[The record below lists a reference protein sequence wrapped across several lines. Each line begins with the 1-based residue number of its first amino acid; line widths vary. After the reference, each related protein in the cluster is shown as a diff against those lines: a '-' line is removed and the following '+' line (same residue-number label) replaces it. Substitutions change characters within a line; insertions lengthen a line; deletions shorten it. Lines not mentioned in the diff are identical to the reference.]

1 MTGVQ
6 TCALPILMDLAQIR
20 RRQMDRA
27 LRWAILLFSGFLVVT
42 QQVYTLG
49 PLVEYDRKIN
59 SQPKPQ
65 FEGFA
70 GFLLRR
76 LDDLGL
82 RGLTAAVLLIA
93 ATFIAIKFKTWRP
106 LNLALL
112 SLLSLNLVVGTFK
125 LFLGRTKPR
134 DGFDLLHVGGMSYP
148 SGHASNAVLSWG
160 ILAYLIYRY
169 AKVDRYQGR
178 LASAGVVLISLT
190 VCTVS
195 LIRHTH
201 WFSDLLGGLFVGSAL
216 LVTVIAIDRY
226 VPSKSQLH

>member
-1 MTGVQ
+1 MM
-6 TCALPILMDLAQIR
+6 MDLAQIR

-27 LRWAILLFSGFLVVT
+27 LRWAILLFSGFLLVT
-42 QQVYTLG
+42 QQVYSYG

-65 FEGFA
+65 FEGLA
-70 GFLLRR
+70 GFILRR

-82 RGLTAAVLLIA
+82 RWLTATVLIIA
-93 ATFIAIKFKTWRP
+93 AAFIAYKFKTWRP

-125 LFLGRTKPR
+125 IFLGRTKPR

-178 LASAGVVLISLT
+178 LASAGVALISIT

>member
-1 MTGVQ
+1 MEK
-6 TCALPILMDLAQIR
+6 LAQTR

-27 LRWAILLFSGFLVVT
+27 LRWSLLLFFGFLLVT
-42 QQVYTLG
+42 QQVLTNG
-49 PLVEYDRKIN
+49 PLVAYDKEIN

-65 FEGFA
+65 FEGLA
-70 GFLLRR
+70 GFTLRR

-82 RGLTAAVLLIA
+82 RSLTATVLLIA
-93 ATFIAIKFKTWRP
+93 ASFIAYKFKTWRP
-106 LNLALL
+106 LNLAMI

-125 LFLGRTKPR
+125 IFLGRTKPR
-134 DGFDLLHVGGMSYP
+134 DGFDLLHAGGMSYP
-148 SGHASNAVLSWG
+148 SGHASNAVLTWG

-169 AKVDRYQGR
+169 ARVDRYQGR
-178 LASAGVVLISLT
+178 LASAGVALISLT

-201 WFSDLLGGLFVGSAL
+201 WFTDLLGGLFVGSAL
-216 LVTVIAIDRY
+216 LVAVIAVDRY

>member
-1 MTGVQ
+1 MEK
-6 TCALPILMDLAQIR
+6 LAQTR

-27 LRWAILLFSGFLVVT
+27 LRWSLLLFVGFLVVT
-42 QQVYTLG
+42 QQVLTNG
-49 PLVEYDRKIN
+49 PLVAYDKEIN

-65 FEGFA
+65 FEGLA
-70 GFLLRR
+70 GFILRR

-82 RGLTAAVLLIA
+82 RSLTATILLIA
-93 ATFIAIKFKTWRP
+93 ASFIAYKFKSWRP
-106 LNLALL
+106 LNLALI

-125 LFLGRTKPR
+125 IVLGRTKPR
-134 DGFDLLHVGGMSYP
+134 DGFDLLHAGGMSYP

-160 ILAYLIYRY
+160 ILAYLLYRY

-178 LASAGVVLISLT
+178 LASVGVALISLT
-190 VCTVS
+190 VCVVS

-216 LVTVIAIDRY
+216 LVAVIAIDRY

>member
-1 MTGVQ
+1 MRTIEQ
-6 TCALPILMDLAQIR
+6 TR

-27 LRWAILLFSGFLVVT
+27 LRWSLLLFFGFLVVT
-42 QQVYTLG
+42 QQVLTNG
-49 PLVEYDRKIN
+49 PLVSYDKEIH

-65 FEGFA
+65 FEGLA

-82 RGLTAAVLLIA
+82 RGLTATVLLIA
-93 ATFIAIKFKTWRP
+93 ASFIAYKFKTWRP
-106 LNLALL
+106 LNLAMV

-134 DGFDLLHVGGMSYP
+134 DGFDLLHAGGMSYP

-178 LASAGVVLISLT
+178 LASAGVALISLT

-201 WFSDLLGGLFVGSAL
+201 WFSDLLGGLFIGGAL
-216 LVTVIAIDRY
+216 LVAVIAIDRY

>member
-1 MTGVQ
+1 MQKETQ
-6 TCALPILMDLAQIR
+6 NR
-20 RRQMDRA
+20 RKQMDRA
-27 LRWAILLFSGFLVVT
+27 LRWSLLLFTGFLLVT
-42 QQVYTLG
+42 QQVLTFG
-49 PLVEYDRKIN
+49 PLVEYDKKIN
-59 SQPKPQ
+59 SDPKPQ

-82 RGLTAAVLLIA
+82 RGLTATVLIIA
-93 ATFIAIKFKTWRP
+93 ASFIAYKFKTWRP
-106 LNLALL
+106 LNLAFL
-112 SLLSLNLVVGTFK
+112 SLILLNLVVGTFK

-134 DGFDLLHVGGMSYP
+134 DGFDLLHAGGMSYP

-178 LASAGVVLISLT
+178 LASAGVVAISLT
-190 VCTVS
+190 VCIVS

-201 WFSDLLGGLFVGSAL
+201 WFTDLLGGLFIGSAL
-216 LVTVIAIDRY
+216 LVAVIAVDRY

>member
-1 MTGVQ
+1 MR
-6 TCALPILMDLAQIR
+6 MDLAQIR

-27 LRWAILLFSGFLVVT
+27 LRWAILLFSGFLLVT
-42 QQVYTLG
+42 QQVYSYG

-65 FEGFA
+65 FEGLA
-70 GFLLRR
+70 GFILRR

-82 RGLTAAVLLIA
+82 RWLTATVLLIA
-93 ATFIAIKFKTWRP
+93 AAFIAYKFKTWRP
-106 LNLALL
+106 LNLAFL

-125 LFLGRTKPR
+125 IFLGRTKPR

-178 LASAGVVLISLT
+178 LASAGVALISLT

-201 WFSDLLGGLFVGSAL
+201 WFSDLLGGLFIGSAL

>member
-1 MTGVQ
+1 MEK
-6 TCALPILMDLAQIR
+6 LAQNR

-27 LRWAILLFSGFLVVT
+27 LRWSLLLFIGFLVVT
-42 QQVYTLG
+42 QQVLTNG
-49 PLVEYDRKIN
+49 PLVAYDKEIN
-59 SQPKPQ
+59 SQSKPQ
-65 FEGFA
+65 FEGLA
-70 GFLLRR
+70 GFILRR

-82 RGLTAAVLLIA
+82 RSLTATVLLIA
-93 ATFIAIKFKTWRP
+93 ASFIAYKFNTWRP
-106 LNLALL
+106 LNLAMI
-112 SLLSLNLVVGTFK
+112 SLLSLNLVVGAFK
-125 LFLGRTKPR
+125 IILGRTKPR
-134 DGFDLLHVGGMSYP
+134 DGFDLLHAGGMSYP

-178 LASAGVVLISLT
+178 LATSGVILISLT
-190 VCTVS
+190 VCVVS

-216 LVTVIAIDRY
+216 LVAVIAIDRY

>member
-1 MTGVQ
+1 MQ
-6 TCALPILMDLAQIR
+6 RLEQNR

-27 LRWAILLFSGFLVVT
+27 LRWSLLLFFGFLAVT
-42 QQVYTLG
+42 QQVLTNG
-49 PLVEYDRKIN
+49 PLVAYDRELN

-65 FEGFA
+65 FEGFS
-70 GFLLRR
+70 GFVLRR

-82 RGLTAAVLLIA
+82 RGVTATVLLIA
-93 ATFIAIKFKTWRP
+93 AVFIAYKFKTWRP
-106 LNLALL
+106 LNLAVL
-112 SLLSLNLVVGTFK
+112 SLLLLNVTVGGSK
-125 LFLGRTKPR
+125 ILLGRTKPR
-134 DGFDLLHVGGMSYP
+134 DGFDLLHAGGMSYP

-178 LASAGVVLISLT
+178 MASAGVALITLT

-201 WFSDLLGGLFVGSAL
+201 WFSDLLGGVFIGSAL
-216 LVTVIAIDRY
+216 LVAVIAVDRY

>member
-1 MTGVQ
+1 MK
-6 TCALPILMDLAQIR
+6 DLQQHR

-27 LRWAILLFSGFLVVT
+27 LRWSLILFFGFLLVT
-42 QQVYTLG
+42 QQVLTNG
-49 PLVEYDRKIN
+49 PLVSYDKEIN

-70 GFLLRR
+70 GFFLRR

-82 RGLTAAVLLIA
+82 RGVTATVLLIA
-93 ATFIAIKFKTWRP
+93 AAFIAYKFKTWRP
-106 LNLALL
+106 LNLAVL
-112 SLLSLNLVVGTFK
+112 SLLLLNLTVGASK
-125 LFLGRTKPR
+125 ILLGRTKPR
-134 DGFDLLHVGGMSYP
+134 DGFDLLHAGGMSYP

-178 LASAGVVLISLT
+178 LASAGVVFISLT

-201 WFSDLLGGLFVGSAL
+201 WFSDLLGGLFIGSAL
-216 LVTVIAIDRY
+216 LVAVIAVDRY

>member
-1 MTGVQ
+1 MDKLVQ
-6 TCALPILMDLAQIR
+6 TR

-27 LRWAILLFSGFLVVT
+27 LRWSLLLFVGFLLVT
-42 QQVYTLG
+42 QQVLTNG
-49 PLVEYDRKIN
+49 PLVAYDKEIN

-65 FEGFA
+65 FEGLA
-70 GFLLRR
+70 GFILRR

-82 RGLTAAVLLIA
+82 RSLTATVLLIA
-93 ATFIAIKFKTWRP
+93 ASYIAYKFKTWRP
-106 LNLALL
+106 LNLAMI
-112 SLLSLNLVVGTFK
+112 SLLSLNLVVGSFK
-125 LFLGRTKPR
+125 IVLGRTKPR
-134 DGFDLLHVGGMSYP
+134 DGFDLLHAGGMSYP

-190 VCTVS
+190 VCVVS

-216 LVTVIAIDRY
+216 LVAVIAIDRY

>member
-1 MTGVQ
+1 MQ
-6 TCALPILMDLAQIR
+6 RLEQNR

-27 LRWAILLFSGFLVVT
+27 LRWSLLLLFGFLAVT
-42 QQVYTLG
+42 QQVLTNG
-49 PLVEYDRKIN
+49 PLVAYDRELN

-65 FEGFA
+65 FDGFS
-70 GFLLRR
+70 GFVLRR

-82 RGLTAAVLLIA
+82 RGVTATVLLIA
-93 ATFIAIKFKTWRP
+93 AVFIAYKFKTWRP
-106 LNLALL
+106 LNLAVL
-112 SLLSLNLVVGTFK
+112 SLLLLNVTVGGSK
-125 LFLGRTKPR
+125 ILLGRTKPR
-134 DGFDLLHVGGMSYP
+134 DGFDLLHAGGMSYP

-178 LASAGVVLISLT
+178 LASAGVALITLT

-201 WFSDLLGGLFVGSAL
+201 WFSDLLGGVFIGSAL
-216 LVTVIAIDRY
+216 LVAVIAVDRY

>member
-1 MTGVQ
+1 MEK
-6 TCALPILMDLAQIR
+6 LAQTR
-20 RRQMDRA
+20 KRQMDRA
-27 LRWAILLFSGFLVVT
+27 LRWSLLLFAGFLIVT
-42 QQVYTLG
+42 QQVLTNG
-49 PLVEYDRKIN
+49 PLVAYDKEIN
-59 SQPKPQ
+59 SQSKPQ
-65 FEGFA
+65 FEGLA
-70 GFLLRR
+70 GFILRR

-82 RGLTAAVLLIA
+82 RSLTATILLIA
-93 ATFIAIKFKTWRP
+93 ASFIAYKFKTWRP
-106 LNLALL
+106 LNLAMI
-112 SLLSLNLVVGTFK
+112 SLLSLNLVVGSFK
-125 LFLGRTKPR
+125 IVLGRTKPR
-134 DGFDLLHVGGMSYP
+134 DGFDLLHAGGMSYP

-190 VCTVS
+190 VCVVS

-216 LVTVIAIDRY
+216 LVAVIAIDRY

>member
-1 MTGVQ
+1 
-6 TCALPILMDLAQIR
+6 
-20 RRQMDRA
+20 MDRA
-27 LRWAILLFSGFLVVT
+27 LRWSLLLFTGFLLVT
-42 QQVYTLG
+42 QQVLTFG
-49 PLVEYDRKIN
+49 PLVEYDKKIN
-59 SQPKPQ
+59 SDPKPQ
-65 FEGFA
+65 FEGLA

-82 RGLTAAVLLIA
+82 RGLTASVLIIA
-93 ATFIAIKFKTWRP
+93 ASFIAYKFKTWRP
-106 LNLALL
+106 LNLAFL
-112 SLLSLNLVVGTFK
+112 SLILLNLVVGTFK

-134 DGFDLLHVGGMSYP
+134 DGFDLLHAGGMSYP

-178 LASAGVVLISLT
+178 LASAGVAAISLT
-190 VCTVS
+190 VCVVS

-201 WFSDLLGGLFVGSAL
+201 WFTDLLGGLFVGSAL
-216 LVTVIAIDRY
+216 LVAVIAVDRY

>member
-1 MTGVQ
+1 MEK
-6 TCALPILMDLAQIR
+6 LAQTR

-27 LRWAILLFSGFLVVT
+27 LRWSLLLFFGFLLVT
-42 QQVYTLG
+42 QQVLTNG
-49 PLVEYDRKIN
+49 PLVAYDKEIN

-65 FEGFA
+65 FEGLA
-70 GFLLRR
+70 GFTLRR

-82 RGLTAAVLLIA
+82 RSLTATVLLIA
-93 ATFIAIKFKTWRP
+93 ASFIAYKFKTWRP
-106 LNLALL
+106 LNLAMI

-125 LFLGRTKPR
+125 IFLGRTKPR
-134 DGFDLLHVGGMSYP
+134 DGFDLLHAGGMSYP

-190 VCTVS
+190 VCVVS

-216 LVTVIAIDRY
+216 LVAVIAIERY

>member
-1 MTGVQ
+1 MEK
-6 TCALPILMDLAQIR
+6 LAQTR

-27 LRWAILLFSGFLVVT
+27 LRWSLLLFIGFLVVT
-42 QQVYTLG
+42 QQVLTNG
-49 PLVEYDRKIN
+49 PLVAYDKEIN

-65 FEGFA
+65 FEGLA
-70 GFLLRR
+70 GFILRR

-82 RGLTAAVLLIA
+82 RSLTATVLLIA
-93 ATFIAIKFKTWRP
+93 ASFIAHKFKTWRP
-106 LNLALL
+106 LNLAMI
-112 SLLSLNLVVGTFK
+112 SLLSLNLVVGSFK
-125 LFLGRTKPR
+125 IVLGRTKPR
-134 DGFDLLHVGGMSYP
+134 DGFDLLHAGGMSYP

-190 VCTVS
+190 VCVVS

-216 LVTVIAIDRY
+216 LVAVIAIDRY

>member
-1 MTGVQ
+1 
-6 TCALPILMDLAQIR
+6 MDLAQIR

-27 LRWAILLFSGFLVVT
+27 LRWAILLFSGFLFVT
-42 QQVYTLG
+42 QQVYSYG

-65 FEGFA
+65 FEGLA
-70 GFLLRR
+70 GFILRR

-82 RGLTAAVLLIA
+82 RWLTATVLLMA
-93 ATFIAIKFKTWRP
+93 AAFIAYKFKTWRP
-106 LNLALL
+106 LNLAVL

-125 LFLGRTKPR
+125 IFLGRTKPR

-160 ILAYLIYRY
+160 VLAYLIYRY

-178 LASAGVVLISLT
+178 LASAGVALISLT

-195 LIRHTH
+195 LIPHTH

>member
-1 MTGVQ
+1 
-6 TCALPILMDLAQIR
+6 MDKQAEIR

-27 LRWAILLFSGFLVVT
+27 LRWSLLLFFGFLVVT
-42 QQVYTLG
+42 QQVLTNG
-49 PLVEYDRKIN
+49 PLVSYDKEIN

-65 FEGFA
+65 FEGLA
-70 GFLLRR
+70 GFILRR

-82 RGLTAAVLLIA
+82 RGLTAVVLLIA
-93 ATFIAIKFKTWRP
+93 ASFIAYKFKTWRP
-106 LNLALL
+106 LNLAMI

-125 LFLGRTKPR
+125 VVLGRTKPR
-134 DGFDLLHVGGMSYP
+134 DGFDLLHAGGMSYP

-190 VCTVS
+190 VCVVS

-216 LVTVIAIDRY
+216 LVAVIAIDRY

>member
-1 MTGVQ
+1 MQ
-6 TCALPILMDLAQIR
+6 TETQLR
-20 RRQMDRA
+20 RKQMDRA
-27 LRWAILLFSGFLVVT
+27 LRWSLLLFTGFLLVT
-42 QQVYTLG
+42 QQVLTFG
-49 PLVEYDRKIN
+49 PLVEYDKKIN
-59 SQPKPQ
+59 SDPKPQ

-82 RGLTAAVLLIA
+82 RGLTATVLIIA
-93 ATFIAIKFKTWRP
+93 ASFIAYKFKTWRP
-106 LNLALL
+106 LNLAFL
-112 SLLSLNLVVGTFK
+112 SLILLNLVVGTFK

-134 DGFDLLHVGGMSYP
+134 DGFDLLHAGGMSYP

-178 LASAGVVLISLT
+178 LASAGVAAISLT
-190 VCTVS
+190 VCVVS

-201 WFSDLLGGLFVGSAL
+201 WFTDLLGGLFVGSAL
-216 LVTVIAIDRY
+216 LVAVIVVDRY
-226 VPSKSQLH
+226 VPTKSQLH

>member
-1 MTGVQ
+1 MQ
-6 TCALPILMDLAQIR
+6 DLQQLR

-27 LRWAILLFSGFLVVT
+27 LRWSLLLFFGFLLVT
-42 QQVYTLG
+42 QQVLTNG
-49 PLVEYDRKIN
+49 PLVSYDKEIN

-70 GFLLRR
+70 GFFLRR

-82 RGLTAAVLLIA
+82 RGVTATVLLIA
-93 ATFIAIKFKTWRP
+93 AAFIAYKFKTWRP
-106 LNLALL
+106 LNLAVL
-112 SLLSLNLVVGTFK
+112 SLLLLNLTVGASK
-125 LFLGRTKPR
+125 LLLGRTKPR
-134 DGFDLLHVGGMSYP
+134 DGFDLLHAGGMSYP

-201 WFSDLLGGLFVGSAL
+201 WFSDLLGGLFIGSAL
-216 LVTVIAIDRY
+216 LVAVIAVDRY

>member
-1 MTGVQ
+1 
-6 TCALPILMDLAQIR
+6 
-20 RRQMDRA
+20 MDRA
-27 LRWAILLFSGFLVVT
+27 LRWSLLLFFGFLVVT
-42 QQVYTLG
+42 QQVLTNG
-49 PLVEYDRKIN
+49 PLVSYDKEIN

-65 FEGFA
+65 FEGLA

-82 RGLTAAVLLIA
+82 RGLTAAMLLIA
-93 ATFIAIKFKTWRP
+93 ASFIAYKFKTWRP
-106 LNLALL
+106 LNLAMI

-134 DGFDLLHVGGMSYP
+134 DGFDLLHAGGMSYP

-201 WFSDLLGGLFVGSAL
+201 WFSDLLGGLFIGSAL
-216 LVTVIAIDRY
+216 LVAVIAIDRY

>member
-1 MTGVQ
+1 MHK
-6 TCALPILMDLAQIR
+6 LAQTR

-27 LRWAILLFSGFLVVT
+27 LRWSLLLFVGFLVVT
-42 QQVYTLG
+42 QQVLTNG
-49 PLVEYDRKIN
+49 PLVAYDKEIN

-65 FEGFA
+65 FEGLA
-70 GFLLRR
+70 GFTLRR

-82 RGLTAAVLLIA
+82 RSLTATVLLIA
-93 ATFIAIKFKTWRP
+93 ASFIAYKFKTWRP
-106 LNLALL
+106 LNLAMV
-112 SLLSLNLVVGTFK
+112 SLLSLNLVVGSFK
-125 LFLGRTKPR
+125 LVLGRTKPR
-134 DGFDLLHVGGMSYP
+134 DGFDLLHAGGMSYP

-190 VCTVS
+190 VCVVS

-216 LVTVIAIDRY
+216 LVAVIAIDRY